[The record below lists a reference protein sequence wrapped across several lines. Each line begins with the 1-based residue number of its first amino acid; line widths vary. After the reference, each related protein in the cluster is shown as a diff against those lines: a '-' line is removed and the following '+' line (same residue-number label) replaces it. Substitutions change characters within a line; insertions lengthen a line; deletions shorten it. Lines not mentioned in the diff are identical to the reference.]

1 MKTRHCSPIAVA
13 ARSAFTLIELLVV
26 IAIIAILAAML
37 LPALTKAK
45 IRAQGVQCMSNNR
58 QLMIAWRMYAED
70 NHDKVLNAYGTGANL
85 PYTWMTGILTLDT
98 PTADANWDA
107 SDTVML
113 SPLWPYCG
121 KDLGIF
127 HCPADSSTGR
137 LPNGQLTARPRSR
150 SMSIWV
156 GGNGDSPADGYRG
169 GWSPGANWQV
179 FRSLASMLHPGPSMT
194 YVFLDEREDSI
205 NDGLFV
211 VDMDSYPNMATTH
224 VVDLPADYHNR
235 AAGFAFADGHSEIHQ
250 WKDSRTMPP
259 LSKTDLSLNFDSPNN
274 QDVYWMQD
282 HSTRHP

>member
-1 MKTRHCSPIAVA
+1 MNIRHCPPIKIAT
-13 ARSAFTLIELLVV
+13 RSAFTLIELLVV

-37 LPALTKAK
+37 LPALSKAK
-45 IRAQGVQCMSNNR
+45 TKAQGVQCMSNNR
-58 QLMIAWRMYAED
+58 QLMLAWRMYAED
-70 NHDKVLNAYGTGANL
+70 NHDKVLNAYGTGANV
-85 PYTWMTGILTLDT
+85 PYTWMTGILTLDN
-98 PTADANWDA
+98 PSADANWNA
-107 SDTVML
+107 ADTIMV

-121 KDLGIF
+121 KSAGIF
-127 HCPADSSTGR
+127 HCPADQSMGR
-137 LPNGQLTARPRSR
+137 NLAGQLVPRPRSR
-150 SMSIWV
+150 SMSLWV

-179 FRSLASMLHPGPSMT
+179 FRSLSSMLRPGPSMT
-194 YVFLDEREDSI
+194 FVFLDERQDSI
-205 NDGLFV
+205 NDGFFV

-250 WKDSRTMPP
+250 WKDSRTMPA
-259 LSKTDLSLNFDSPNN
+259 LSATDLSLNYASPNN